1 MVSREVMKFRKLSN
15 KATPLGPK
23 ILATTEVEITPVKIR
38 IKTLTLFIE
47 VILNTGF
54 WNMDFISFK
63 LVESLNRVFVES

>member
-1 MVSREVMKFRKLSN
+1 MVSSEVMKFRKLSN

-23 ILATTEVEITPVKIR
+23 TLATIEVEITPVKIR

-47 VILNTGF
+47 VILKTGF